1 MTRYGCDK
9 MSVLLPPSVHVT
21 SLSDFLRSFPQLLG
35 LVVLIRTHSGREG
48 ELVPSYHLSLGFPA
62 LVHKSPRGSLLAKQ
76 EPVTL
81 SGRYTSSFPSF
92 YSGSREN
99 LQFFSC
105 GCSYPV
111 LLLGMRLQVRSR
123 VPKGPSLKSSEDDR
137 EHKLDPIHFF
147 HRRACPPGKGL
158 GSSERTKEPCE
169 ERRGARRSLS
179 EGSLASSPN
188 QSIGQRS
195 LLRSQFLQVPTS
207 LNDPYRPPYR
217 VIITRRRAFLPSL
230 LAMDSDAFRKHGKE
244 MVDFIADYWAGM
256 RERTPLPDV
265 QPGYIWDLV
274 PSSPPENPESWEAI
288 FKDLEPVV
296 LNANTNWHHPHFF
309 AYYPTSLSYPS
320 IMADMLSGAIA
331 SIGFTWK
338 SSPSMTE
345 LEMVCTDWLVKAL
358 GLPDF
363 FLNSHEGPGAGMIQS
378 TASDATLVALLAARS
393 RAVNKY
399 KKQQE
404 STKLGWVYSNVSR
417 ILSKVGESRKES
429 HGDIINPENHDPAV
443 PVKLVAYTSDQ
454 AHSSVEK
461 DAMLAGVKLRKLRS
475 AVDSRL
481 GNYGVR
487 AETLA
492 AAIDE
497 DRAAG
502 LIPFIF
508 IATIGTTSTCGVD
521 SLVALGPVCNAEG
534 LWLHVDA
541 AYAGSYLICPEY
553 RYLAEG
559 MELVDSFNFNAHKA
573 LMVNFDCSPMWF
585 KDATEAVSYFD
596 VDPVYL
602 KHEHQKKAAD
612 LRHLQIAL
620 GRRFRSL
627 KIWFVLRALGIEHI
641 QKHLRT
647 MEERAKQFAEL
658 VAQDPSFELVV
669 PQHLGLVCFRLK
681 GANEL
686 SERLTAA
693 GNEDRRIHLVPS
705 QAHGVFFLRL
715 AVCNS
720 ETTHDDIRFAF
731 NVIREIAQKL
741 A

>member
-1 MTRYGCDK
+1 MQAPKSGMRSMRRGRRRACRVFRVEEK
-9 MSVLLPPSVHVT
+9 PSMKIQSLACLWCACLAMS
-21 SLSDFLRSFPQLLG
+21 R
-35 LVVLIRTHSGREG
+35 RSGRCSLIEPLLEERLRPKEEKTLSIRRCHRSQFSEVASTPTSSADRYRASYRPICCHHHSLFRVILAIFTLPSANFPASESCDARSVG
-48 ELVPSYHLSLGFPA
+48 ANRVFYPVLHSLVLRRPVPIERRHLSHA
-62 LVHKSPRGSLLAKQ
+62 RSPRGLIIQRL
-76 EPVTL
+76 PVGAVCQ
-81 SGRYTSSFPSF
+81 SA
-92 YSGSREN
+92 GSAPPGGPMAPRFLVASN
-99 LQFFSC
+99 LHINATVF
-105 GCSYPV
+105 GVRRKP
-111 LLLGMRLQVRSR
+111 LLLTT
-123 VPKGPSLKSSEDDR
+123 
-137 EHKLDPIHFF
+137 
-147 HRRACPPGKGL
+147 RRPPG
-158 GSSERTKEPCE
+158 
-169 ERRGARRSLS
+169 
-179 EGSLASSPN
+179 
-188 QSIGQRS
+188 
-195 LLRSQFLQVPTS
+195 
-207 LNDPYRPPYR
+207 
-217 VIITRRRAFLPSL
+217 RA
-230 LAMDSDAFRKHGKE
+230 AMDSEAFRKHGKE
-244 MVDFIADYWAGM
+244 MVDFIADYWTGM

-274 PSSPPENPESWEAI
+274 PSSPPENPEPWTKI
-288 FKDLEPVV
+288 FEDLEPVV
-296 LNANTNWHHPHFF
+296 LKANTNWHHPHFF

-363 FLNSHEGPGAGMIQS
+363 FLNSDDGPGAGMIQS

-417 ILSKVGESRKES
+417 IFSKVSEVRREPHS
-429 HGDIINPENHDPAV
+429 DIINPENHDPAV
-443 PVKLVAYTSDQ
+443 LAKLIAYTSDQ

-475 AVDSRL
+475 AVDELL
-481 GNYGVR
+481 GNFGIC
-487 AETLA
+487 AEALE
-492 AAIDE
+492 AAIAE

-502 LIPFIF
+502 LIPFILV
-508 IATIGTTSTCGVD
+508 ATIGTTSTCGVD
-521 SLVALGPVCNAEG
+521 SLVDLGPICNREG

-553 RYLAEG
+553 RYLAKGVE
-559 MELVDSFNFNAHKA
+559 MVDSFNFNAHKA
-573 LMVNFDCSPMWF
+573 LMINFDCSPMWF
-585 KDATEAVSYFD
+585 KDATEAASYFD

-647 MEERAKQFAEL
+647 MEQRAKEFAEI
-658 VAQDPSFELVV
+658 VTEDGAFELFV

-681 GANEL
+681 GDNEEN
-686 SERLTAA
+686 ERLTAA
-693 GNEDRRIHLVPS
+693 VNDDRRIHLVPS
-705 QAHGVFFLRL
+705 TAHGVFFLRL

-720 ETTHDDIRFAF
+720 ETSAADIRFAVD
-731 NVIREIAQKL
+731 VIKEISQKI